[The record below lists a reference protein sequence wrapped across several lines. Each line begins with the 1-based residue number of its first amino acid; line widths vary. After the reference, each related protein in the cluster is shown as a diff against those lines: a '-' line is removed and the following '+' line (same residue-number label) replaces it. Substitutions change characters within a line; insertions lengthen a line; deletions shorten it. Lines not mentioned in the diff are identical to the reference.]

1 MRCDRV
7 LVDAP
12 CSNLG
17 VLRRNPEVKWRRTED
32 DLLRLPDKQRE
43 ILTAAASLVK
53 PGGRL
58 VYATCSLEPEE
69 NEGVVGAFL
78 EGQPRWRVDPPDD
91 FPIAPDAAGF
101 VRCLPHV
108 HGTDGFTAVRLVRA
122 DTDST

>member
-1 MRCDRV
+1 
-7 LVDAP
+7 
-12 CSNLG
+12 
-17 VLRRNPEVKWRRTED
+17 VKWRRTED
-32 DLLRLPDKQRE
+32 DLLRLPEKQRG

-78 EGQPRWRVDPPDD
+78 ESHAGWQVDRPTD
-91 FPIAPDAAGF
+91 FPVAPDAAGF
-101 VRCLPHV
+101 IRCLPHV

-122 DTDST
+122 DADST